1 MAYLNDMQWQ
11 SELFKYDDN
20 ERKVLLTLSHE
31 KYRWRTKERIAEKT
45 GLSASEVDKI
55 LAKLMSQNEVRA
67 SISKKKNIIFGLTE
81 RVG

>member
-1 MAYLNDMQWQ
+1 MAYLNNMQWQ
-11 SELFKYDDN
+11 SELFKYDES

-31 KYRWRTKERIAEKT
+31 NFRWRTKDRIVKKT
-45 GLSASEVDKI
+45 GLSASEVDKV
-55 LAKLMSQNEVRA
+55 LANLMSQNIVRA